1 MGAYITSLCAACSC
15 GHHRVFTWPSS
26 RVICGHRTCPVAAQ
40 HTTTGSPR
48 CASFAP
54 PSSALATLLISAP
67 PRLHLARHR
76 PVVQQPC
83 HLKWPRDP
91 LMRHCRHFLWQCRP
105 LQLSRCSLEQ
115 PARHVGEPTWALAH
129 VRNGQHSTFF
139 FFNCHKIS
147 VINFKHWSMP
157 PFFGKYYYFVSKIRW

>member
-26 RVICGHRTCPVAAQ
+26 HVICGHRTCPVAAQ

-54 PSSALATLLISAP
+54 PSSAPATLFISAP

-76 PVVQQPC
+76 HPLVQHSFPLAQQCLPLVRQPC

-105 LQLSRCSLEQ
+105 LQLPRCSLEQ
-115 PARHVGEPTWALAH
+115 PARHVGEPT
-129 VRNGQHSTFF
+129 
-139 FFNCHKIS
+139 
-147 VINFKHWSMP
+147 
-157 PFFGKYYYFVSKIRW
+157 